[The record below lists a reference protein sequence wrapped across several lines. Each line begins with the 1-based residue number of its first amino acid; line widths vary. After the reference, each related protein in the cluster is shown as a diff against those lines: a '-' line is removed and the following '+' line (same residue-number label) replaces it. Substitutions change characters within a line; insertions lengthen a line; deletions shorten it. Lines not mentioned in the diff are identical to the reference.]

1 MRYAKYAIVAVI
13 FASLVAIAP
22 NFAYSQAG
30 TLTVKVD
37 KTSYAMGETIT
48 ISGTVPAVLEGVPV
62 AIQVFN
68 PRNTMYTI
76 DQVTPNADGTYSTTI
91 KVGGKLGID
100 GIYTVKATYSGQ
112 SVQATFEFKGGGEGG
127 MPGTIRVEFEGNVF
141 NVKASLSNGSITK
154 IEVDP
159 EFTSLI
165 ITVKTSATK
174 DGTLDITLPREL
186 IDARTGQGRMGDD
199 DKFIVLVDGN
209 ESDKFTEAGTTATE
223 RSLSIPVPAGT
234 EEIEIIGTIVIPEFG
249 ILAALVLAAAVGA
262 IIVVSRKNQIMKV
275 LPI

>member
-37 KTSYAMGETIT
+37 KTSYATGETIT

-112 SVQATFEFKGGGEGG
+112 SVQATFEFKGVGVG
-127 MPGTIRVEFEGNVF
+127 PSGTIRVEFLGNVF

-165 ITVKTSATK
+165 ITVKTSATE
-174 DGTLDITLPREL
+174 DGILDITLPREL
-186 IDARTGQGRMGDD
+186 IDARTGQGRTGDD

-209 ESDKFTEAGTTATE
+209 ESDKANETATTATE

-234 EEIEIIGTIVIPEFG
+234 EEIEIIGTVVIPEFG
-249 ILAALVLAAAVGA
+249 ILAAFVLAAAVGA
-262 IIVVSRKNQIMKV
+262 IIVVSRKNQILKV

>member
-37 KTSYAMGETIT
+37 KTSYATGETIT
-48 ISGTVPAVLEGVPV
+48 ISGTVPAILEGVPV

-112 SVQATFEFKGGGEGG
+112 SVQATFEFKGGGGA
-127 MPGTIRVEFEGNVF
+127 PTGTIRVEFQGNVF

-165 ITVKTSATK
+165 ITVKTSATE

-209 ESDKFTEAGTTATE
+209 ESDKFTEAPATATE

-234 EEIEIIGTIVIPEFG
+234 EEIEIIGTVVIPEFG
-249 ILAALVLAAAVGA
+249 ILAAFVLAAAVGA

>member
-37 KTSYAMGETIT
+37 KTSYATGETIT
-48 ISGTVPAVLEGVPV
+48 ISGTVPAILEGVPV

-112 SVQATFEFKGGGEGG
+112 SVQATFEFKGGGGA
-127 MPGTIRVEFEGNVF
+127 PTGTIRVEFQGNVF

-165 ITVKTSATK
+165 ITVKTSATE

-199 DKFIVLVDGN
+199 DKFIVLVDGTD
-209 ESDKFTEAGTTATE
+209 SDNKETATTATE

-234 EEIEIIGTIVIPEFG
+234 EEIEIIGTVVIPEFG
-249 ILAALVLAAAVGA
+249 ILAAFVLAAAVGA

>member
-1 MRYAKYAIVAVI
+1 MSDMRYAKYAIVAVI
-13 FASLVAIAP
+13 FASLVTIAP

-37 KTSYAMGETIT
+37 KTSYATGETIT
-48 ISGTVPAVLEGVPV
+48 ISGTVPAILEGVPV

-112 SVQATFEFKGGGEGG
+112 SVQATFEFKGGGGA
-127 MPGTIRVEFEGNVF
+127 PTGTIRVEFQGNVF
-141 NVKASLSNGSITK
+141 NIKASLSNGSITK

-165 ITVKTSATK
+165 ITVKTSATE

-209 ESDKFTEAGTTATE
+209 ESDKFTETPATATE
-223 RSLSIPVPAGT
+223 R
-234 EEIEIIGTIVIPEFG
+234 
-249 ILAALVLAAAVGA
+249 
-262 IIVVSRKNQIMKV
+262 
-275 LPI
+275 

>member
-112 SVQATFEFKGGGEGG
+112 SVNATFEFKGGGGV
-127 MPGTIRVEFEGNVF
+127 MPGTIRVEFQGNVF

-165 ITVKTSATK
+165 ITVKTSATE

-186 IDARTGQGRMGDD
+186 IDARTGQGHTGDD

-209 ESDKFTEAGTTATE
+209 ESDKANETATTATE

-234 EEIEIIGTIVIPEFG
+234 EEIEIIGTVVIPEFG
-249 ILAALVLAAAVGA
+249 ILAAFVLAAAVGA